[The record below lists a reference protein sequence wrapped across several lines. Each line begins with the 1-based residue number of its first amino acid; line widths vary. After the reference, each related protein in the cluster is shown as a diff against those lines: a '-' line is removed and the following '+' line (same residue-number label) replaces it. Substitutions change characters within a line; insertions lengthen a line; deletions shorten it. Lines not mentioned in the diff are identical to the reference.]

1 MGKYYCHECGAVFD
15 EDDMHYLNE
24 YDTGEGGY
32 GNVMYSMALCPECD
46 SEDIEEAVQCPVCG
60 EWHDPDDGELCPDC
74 KKDITALWLDLMS
87 NLPNG
92 ADAGAVAEYIAE
104 VLV

>member
-1 MGKYYCHECGAVFD
+1 MTRYYCKDCGAVLSPD
-15 EDDMHYLNE
+15 ELKDEKQPY
-24 YDTGEGGY
+24 GEGCGY
-32 GNVMYSMALCPECD
+32 DLWEYVSHCPECGSTD
-46 SEDIEEAVQCPVCG
+46 LTEAVQCPVCG

-87 NLPNG
+87 DLPND
-92 ADAGAVAEYIAE
+92 ADPGAVAEYIAE